1 MFSKSY
7 TKIGLFLKSD
17 EEIEGAYES
26 YNLLIS
32 KLLGGGQVMA
42 FGEIAN
48 AMYIFTHKHTH
59 TGTHTYTHKHTR
71 SLFPLLSLYRSLN
84 FSLLLPL
91 SLFFALVFS
100 HTYTLALAHT
110 HIHTRT
116 HLCFCSSHIYAGESH
131 ALIGEKYRQ
140 RDK

>member
-17 EEIEGAYES
+17 EEIEGVYES
-26 YNLLIS
+26 YNLHIN
-32 KLLGGGQVMA
+32 KLLGGEQVMA
-42 FGEIAN
+42 FWEIAN

-59 TGTHTYTHKHTR
+59 TQVHIHTR
-71 SLFPLLSLYRSLN
+71 KSTHALFFPFLSLYRSLN
-84 FSLLLPL
+84 FILLLPL
-91 SLFFALVFS
+91 SLFFSLALS

-116 HLCFCSSHIYAGESH
+116 HLCFWS
-131 ALIGEKYRQ
+131 
-140 RDK
+140 